1 MQPRLFF
8 SREQIPVTLV
18 TALSHSVF
26 EYEAEIARLPLLWI
40 CLNYVIGCLGKDHFE
55 GKSATMFEAV
65 FVALLLVRFSHSDS
79 GQPRG
84 SFI

>member
-8 SREQIPVTLV
+8 SREPIPVTLV

-26 EYEAEIARLPLLWI
+26 EYEAEIARLPLLRI
-40 CLNYVIGCLGKDHFE
+40 CLNYAIGCLGKDHFE
-55 GKSATMFEAV
+55 GKLATMLVSV
-65 FVALLLVRFSHSDS
+65 FVALLAARFSLGDS

-84 SFI
+84 CLT